1 MKKIAVALLLST
13 AVVAPAFAADNG
25 YYAGVTVGGSRTQNP
40 FVNAALT
47 KSSDTVFGVL
57 GGYQFTKNWGAEA
70 FYTTAGKFTATTTG
84 NTATGKSDAW
94 GVNAVG
100 TLPMSDAFA
109 LYGKLGFASV
119 KTSAS
124 STLGDVSSA
133 TRSAVTVGLGGIYN
147 VNQSVGIRF
156 GWDRYGA
163 AVNTA
168 LSGKGNFNIDTYTV
182 GAVFKF

>member
-1 MKKIAVALLLST
+1 MKKIAATLLLSS
-13 AVVAPAFAADNG
+13 AVAAPAFAADEG
-25 YYAGVTVGGSRTQNP
+25 FYAGVTLGTARTSNP
-40 FVNAALT
+40 FANATLT

-70 FYTTAGKFTATTTG
+70 FYTTAGKFNAVAG
-84 NTATGKSDAW
+84 ANTATGKSNAW
-94 GVNAVG
+94 GAAAVG
-100 TLPMSDAFA
+100 TLPLSDAFS
-109 LYGKLGFASV
+109 LYGKLGYANV

-124 STLGDVSSA
+124 STLGDVTGA
-133 TRSAVTVGLGGIYN
+133 TRNDVTVGLGGIYN

-163 AVNTA
+163 SVSTA
-168 LSGKGNFNIDTYTV
+168 LSGKGKHYVDTYTV